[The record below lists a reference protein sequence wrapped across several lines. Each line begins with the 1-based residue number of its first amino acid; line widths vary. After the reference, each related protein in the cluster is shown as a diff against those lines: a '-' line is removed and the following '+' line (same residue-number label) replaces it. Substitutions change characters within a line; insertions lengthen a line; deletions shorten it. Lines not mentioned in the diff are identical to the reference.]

1 MEGERE
7 RDRNECAREARAL
20 APDDPEY
27 PHGLDRLSGSP
38 PTVYVRGAWERRG
51 WRVALVGARDASPD
65 GAELAF
71 ELAAAL
77 ASRGVEILSGLA
89 LGIDAAAHRGAL
101 SVSGRTGAVLGTP
114 LGACYPRE
122 HAELQ
127 EDVAFSVGL
136 LTELPAGTHASPSSF
151 ASRNRLLAALS
162 DAVVVVEGRARSGA
176 LQTAEYAS
184 AMNRPVGAVPWS
196 LWCERG
202 AAPLHLLQEG
212 SAALVRGPEDVL
224 ALLPQGGAWPA
235 MDLPRAGARERG
247 GAAPGAAPRV
257 RSTRSRRPWVTAAP
271 SNLRAPVPGSVE
283 ARVLAALRERP
294 QTPDEIAL
302 QAGTSFRET
311 SSVLLCFE
319 MEGRVR
325 REFGGRVRL
334 ARKLRFTTREQR

>member
-7 RDRNECAREARAL
+7 RDPIEPASEARAL
-20 APDDPEY
+20 APGHPEY

-51 WRVALVGARDASPD
+51 WRVAVVGAREASPE
-65 GAELAF
+65 GVELAF

-89 LGIDAAAHRGAL
+89 RGIDAAAHRGAL
-101 SVSGRTGAVLGTP
+101 SVTGRTGAVLGTP

-122 HAELQ
+122 HVQLQ
-127 EDVAFSVGL
+127 EEVASSVGL
-136 LTELPAGTHASPSSF
+136 LTELPPGTHASPSSF

-162 DAVVVVEGRARSGA
+162 DAVVVVEGRSGSGA
-176 LQTAEYAS
+176 LQTADS
-184 AMNRPVGAVPWS
+184 AREMNRPLGAVPWS

-212 SAALVRGPEDVL
+212 FAKLVRGPEDVL
-224 ALLPQGGAWPA
+224 ALLPGGGEWPPRE
-235 MDLPRAGARERG
+235 LPFAAGTP
-247 GAAPGAAPRV
+247 APGSAPRV
-257 RSTRSRRPWVTAAP
+257 RPRRSRRPWVTAAP
-271 SNLRAPVPGSVE
+271 ANLREPAPGSVE

-302 QAGTSFRET
+302 KAGTSFRET

-334 ARKLRFTTREQR
+334 ERKLRFTTREPS